1 MARINIE
8 LPNEI
13 IKELDELNTS
23 CSEMMSEMTRA
34 GANKVYNNVITNMKK
49 SFRSTERLEKC
60 LKITKTYKTPSD
72 DGVNTKVG
80 FYGYLDA
87 EKKHPAPLVA
97 NAREHGTSRGE
108 ASKPFFKKSFKK
120 SEIDKVMNEVQE
132 KYLPKE

>member
-1 MARINIE
+1 MARMNIE

-13 IKELDELNTS
+13 IKELDDLNKN
-23 CSEMMSEMTRA
+23 CENIFGEMTRA
-34 GANKVYNNVITNMKK
+34 GANVVRENVSKNMKR
-49 SFRSTERLEKC
+49 SFKDTDRLEKC
-60 LKITKTYKTPSD
+60 LKVTKTYKTPSD
-72 DGVNTKVG
+72 DGINTKVG
-80 FYGYLDA
+80 FYGYLDD

-120 SEIDKVMNEVQE
+120 SQIEAKMNEVQE